1 MTKNSKQEILSYLE
15 NVSLFIL
22 GITFLAFPLLFT
34 ILTTDAF
41 ILPKQIL
48 LAGAAAISVVLLGV
62 RMIIEGKV
70 RLRTSPFDLPVFL
83 FLVTL
88 LLSALFAVNR
98 YDALISF
105 VPMFFVILLYF
116 VIQNL
121 VQNEKSILFLVSS
134 LVLGTTAS
142 TIISVLAFFKIY
154 LLPFEYTRVQTFS
167 TLGSLLDQAIFT
179 ALILPLAGY
188 IAWPMISP
196 FFNKKA
202 SEIFGDSE
210 QRRNTV
216 TPLTI
221 AFSIASAVLLIG
233 LGVTVYQLITSARP
247 LILPLA
253 TGFQTAFAAISQDT
267 GRVLQGFLFGS
278 GYGTYFT
285 DFTRFKQATYNTN
298 PNLWSLTFFRSSSF
312 ILELLAT
319 TGVLGLGSF
328 LFIVYRFIKER
339 SFFLPLVLAIAAAF
353 LLPFSFNLQALFFI
367 LLAIFVALRALHVP
381 SRYPDLEFYFVALKH
396 GLILA
401 QPEGERAPHDRVN
414 TRYGKILPFAFVLIL
429 LALVGYVGFFSV
441 QYAIA
446 NVTFQRSY
454 DAIRK
459 NDARAALTAQAQAIQ
474 RFPYEDFYHVEFS
487 RLNLRIANA
496 IAANQPQ
503 GASPSAEVQQDIINS
518 IQRAITAG
526 RSAITI
532 SPQTALNWNNLSEI
546 YRSLIGFG
554 QNAEQF
560 AILTAQQAVT
570 LDPSNPQQ
578 YITLGGIYYQLQAWD
593 EAQRQFQLAVN
604 LKPDYANAYYNL
616 GHALENKGD
625 LQNALQ
631 AYQIVQQLVVNDKDN
646 SERIRNDIQALQNKI
661 KSGQAAQQ
669 QTVNQS
675 NQQNQQGDLK
685 VNQPSTQLPE
695 QKEKAEI
702 PAPPKTLITPTPT
715 QNPSPTPTP
724 SPTE

>member
-216 TPLTI
+216 TTLTI

>member
-1 MTKNSKQEILSYLE
+1 MARNSKQEILSYLE

-34 ILTTDAF
+34 TLTTDAF

-48 LAGAAAISVVLLGV
+48 LAAAAAISIVTLGV

-83 FLVTL
+83 FLITL
-88 LLSALFAVNR
+88 LLSALFAVNK

-121 VQNEKSILFLVSS
+121 VQNEKSILFIVSS
-134 LVLGTTAS
+134 LVLGTAAS
-142 TIISVLAFFKIY
+142 TILSVLAFFKIY
-154 LLPFEYTRVQTFS
+154 LLPFDYTHVQTFS

-196 FFNKKA
+196 LFNKKA
-202 SEIFGDSE
+202 SEIFGDPT
-210 QRRNTV
+210 QRKNTV

-221 AFSIASAVLLIG
+221 VFSIASAILLIG
-233 LGVTVYQLITSARP
+233 LGVTVYQLITSAKP
-247 LILPLA
+247 LILPLT

-285 DFTRFKQATYNTN
+285 DFTRFKQAAYNTN
-298 PNLWSLTFFRSSSF
+298 SNLWSLTFFRSSSF
-312 ILELLAT
+312 VLEILAT

-328 LFIVYRFIKER
+328 LFIIYRFIKER
-339 SFFLPLVLAIAAAF
+339 SFFLPMVLAIAAAF

-367 LLAIFVALRALHVP
+367 LLAIFVALRALHAP
-381 SRYPDLEFYFVALKH
+381 SRYADLEFYFVALKH

-401 QPEGERAPHDRVN
+401 QPEGEKAPHDRVN
-414 TRYGKILPFAFVLIL
+414 TRYGKILPFAFVFIM

-526 RSAITI
+526 RSAVTI
-532 SPQTALNWNNLSEI
+532 SPQTALNWNNLSDI

-560 AILTAQQAVT
+560 AILTAQQAIT

-578 YITLGGIYYQLQAWD
+578 YINLGGIYYQLQSWD

-631 AYQIVQQLVVNDKDN
+631 AYQIVQQLVVNDKEN
-646 SERIRNDIQALQNKI
+646 SERIKNEIQALQNKI
-661 KSGQAAQQ
+661 KSGQTAQQ
-669 QTVNQS
+669 QASNQS
-675 NQQNQQGDLK
+675 EQQNQQGDLK
-685 VNQPSTQLPE
+685 VNQPSTKLPE

-702 PAPPKTLITPTPT
+702 SAPPKTLITPTPS
-715 QNPSPTPTP
+715 QNPSP
-724 SPTE
+724 

>member
-1 MTKNSKQEILSYLE
+1 MAKNSKQEILSYLE
-15 NVSLFIL
+15 NVSLFVL
-22 GITFLAFPLLFT
+22 GISFLAFPLLFT

-88 LLSALFAVNR
+88 LISAVFAVNR
-98 YDALISF
+98 YDALINF

-121 VQNEKSILFLVSS
+121 AQNEKSILFLVSS
-134 LVLGTTAS
+134 LVLGTAAS
-142 TIISVLAFFKIY
+142 TILSVLAFFKIY
-154 LLPFEYTRVQTFS
+154 LLPFDYTHVQTFS
-167 TLGSLLDQAIFT
+167 TLGSLLDQAIFI

-202 SEIFGDSE
+202 SEIFGDPT
-210 QRRNTV
+210 QRKNTV

-233 LGVTVYQLITSARP
+233 LGVTVYQLVTSAKP

-267 GRVLQGFLFGS
+267 GRVLKGFLFGS

-312 ILELLAT
+312 VLELLAT
-319 TGVLGLGSF
+319 TGILGLGSF

-367 LLAIFVALRALHVP
+367 LLAIFVALRALHAP
-381 SRYPDLEFYFVALKH
+381 SRYADLEFYFVALKH

-414 TRYGKILPFAFVLIL
+414 TRYGKILPFAFVFIL
-429 LALVGYVGFFSV
+429 LALIGYVGFFSV

-578 YITLGGIYYQLQAWD
+578 YINLGGIYYQLQAWD

-631 AYQIVQQLVVNDKDN
+631 AYQIVQQLVANDKAN
-646 SERIRNDIQALQNKI
+646 SDRIKNEIQALQNKI

-669 QTVNQS
+669 QASNQS
-675 NQQNQQGDLK
+675 NQQNQQGDLS
-685 VNQPSTQLPE
+685 VNQPRTQLPE

-702 PAPPKTLITPTPT
+702 PAPPKALITPTPT